1 MKKSYKS
8 GIVISA
14 VTAAAMMMGGSQA
27 WSHPSVYIKDANDQF
42 IRPVFVDAGLDGVAG
57 NADDAYELPAGPLPA
72 YSSKNSC
79 GECHDYQAV
88 ERHSYHAQLGA
99 NQILGWNAWAMG
111 NWNSE
116 ATQGKPWVQSPG
128 HVGKW

>member
-14 VTAAAMMMGGSQA
+14 VTAAAMMMSGSQA
-27 WSHPSVYIKDANDQF
+27 WSHPSVYIKDGNNQYLQ
-42 IRPVFVDAGLDGVAG
+42 PVFVDAGIDGTPG
-57 NADDAYELPAGPLPA
+57 NADDTYELPAGPLPA

-79 GECHDYQAV
+79 GECHDYQAI